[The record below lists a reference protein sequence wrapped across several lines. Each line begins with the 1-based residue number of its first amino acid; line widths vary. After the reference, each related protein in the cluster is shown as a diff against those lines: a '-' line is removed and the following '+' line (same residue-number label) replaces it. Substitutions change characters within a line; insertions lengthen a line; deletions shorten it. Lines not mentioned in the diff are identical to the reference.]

1 MSHRFGRSGRI
12 GAVALT
18 AGLVLGGF
26 ALASTSA
33 SSSTF
38 GPRTLVLPLDH
49 FLCYHVA
56 AKGFVV
62 PKGVELKDF
71 LQPFG
76 FTPTVGMVATHCN
89 PAVKQVGD
97 AATGQLKTYKVV
109 HPKSHLLCWAIT
121 EKASVYP
128 VHLVNQ
134 FGTSN
139 MMTTA
144 AGATRLCVPSW
155 KKRSGPP
162 DVMQAAP
169 KNLDH
174 FACYP
179 VVTGNFQYGFT
190 IPSIVKAQDEFSFPK
205 FNRVQVGIANLVC
218 IPATKIV
225 GTTSYPPATPTDMSL
240 TCYPITPTPYWKS
253 FFDQNQFGTGRITP
267 KVSTTTT
274 SPFEE
279 LCVPTSAIIG

>member
-1 MSHRFGRSGRI
+1 MSHLFGRTGRI

-18 AGLVLGGF
+18 AGLALGGF
-26 ALASTSA
+26 ALASPSA

-49 FLCYHVA
+49 FLCYHVTA
-56 AKGFVV
+56 RGFTV
-62 PKGVELKDF
+62 PKGVRLKNF
-71 LQPFG
+71 LQPSG
-76 FTPTVGMVATHCN
+76 FTPIVGAPATHCN

-121 EKASVYP
+121 EKSSAYP
-128 VHLVNQ
+128 VHLVDQ

-139 MMTTA
+139 MMTTT
-144 AGATRLCVPSW
+144 AGATRLCLPTW

-162 DVMQAAP
+162 NVMPTAP
-169 KNLDH
+169 KNIDH

-179 VVTGNFQYGFT
+179 VVTGNFPYGFT
-190 IPSIVKAQDEFSFPK
+190 IPSIVKVQDEFSFPQ
-205 FNRVQVGIANLVC
+205 FNQVQVGIANLVC
-218 IPATKIV
+218 IPTTKIV
-225 GTTSYPPATPTDMSL
+225 GTTLYPPATPNDLSL
-240 TCYPITPTPYWKS
+240 TCYPTSTTPYWKS
-253 FFDQNQFGTGRITP
+253 FFDQNQFGTGRILP
-267 KVSTTTT
+267 KVATSTTT
-274 SPFEE
+274 PFEE